1 MGVEQMKEVQT
12 SSFVSEQQLL
22 CCPKC
27 RGRVLESQNGF
38 ECRQCRQSFP
48 VTDNIPQLF
57 WPTEWDPSKTYITNE
72 MKKFYEAAPFPNYDD
87 FDSVGTLVEKARKRI
102 FAKLLD
108 DQIPFGARIIE
119 CGCGTGQLT
128 NFLSVAGR

>member
-1 MGVEQMKEVQT
+1 MGVEQMKEQQARST
-12 SSFVSEQQLL
+12 TAEQLQL

-27 RGRVLESQNGF
+27 RGAVGESKNGF

-57 WPTEWDPSKTYITNE
+57 WPTEWDPSKTDITTE
-72 MKKFYEAAPFPNYDD
+72 MRKFYEAAPFPNYDD
-87 FDSVGTLVEKARKRI
+87 FDSVGTLVEKARRRV

-108 DQIPFGARIIE
+108 D
-119 CGCGTGQLT
+119 
-128 NFLSVAGR
+128 